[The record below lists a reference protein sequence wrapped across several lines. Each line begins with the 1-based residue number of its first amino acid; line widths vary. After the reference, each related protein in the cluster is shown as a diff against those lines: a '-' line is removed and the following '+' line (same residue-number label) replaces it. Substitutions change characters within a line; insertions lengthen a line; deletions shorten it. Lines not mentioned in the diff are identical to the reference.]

1 MQEVQKYRLRQAG
14 GMYWLLDVSQ
24 PGVPYKEPI
33 ALNEVGA
40 DIWKLLQE
48 GYSEE
53 KIIYQIS
60 TEYGVHSEIAA
71 QDVKDFFEELKKRKI
86 L

>member
-14 GMYWLLDVSQ
+14 GVYWLLDISQ

-33 ALNEVGA
+33 VLNEVGA

-60 TEYGVHSEIAA
+60 TEYGVDSEIAT
-71 QDVKDFFEELKKRKI
+71 QDVRDFFEELRKRKI
-86 L
+86 F